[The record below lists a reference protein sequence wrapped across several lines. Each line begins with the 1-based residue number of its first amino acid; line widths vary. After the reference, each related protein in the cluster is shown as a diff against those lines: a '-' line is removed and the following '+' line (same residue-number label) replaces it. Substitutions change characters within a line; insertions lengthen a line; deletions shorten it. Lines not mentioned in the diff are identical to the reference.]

1 VVMVSRNAC
10 RREGWATRGCV
21 ATSCCARSP
30 PRPDAQ
36 HGSRAGRK
44 RRRKRS
50 RGGRTQGSCS
60 CRGRGGHHV
69 LSSLELELEL
79 ELLLLLGLRL
89 KRVYNR
95 LLCLACTKLS
105 RVTLY
110 VTPTLM
116 PTAALSRKRTSAR
129 SVASRDDK
137 RRRLTTPTVVAAS
150 RSPGAAFW
158 TGAAG
163 LAAGS
168 SGPTGESCDTLSS
181 MVED

>member
-1 VVMVSRNAC
+1 VVMVSRNTC
-10 RREGWATRGCV
+10 RQGGVGHTWQRGHKLL
-21 ATSCCARSP
+21 CARSP
-30 PRPDAQ
+30 PRPDSQ

-44 RRRKRS
+44 RRGERS
-50 RGGRTQGSCS
+50 RGGRAQGT
-60 CRGRGGHHV
+60 RGAPQHV
-69 LSSLELELEL
+69 HSSLELEL
-79 ELLLLLGLRL
+79 ELLLLLLLGLL

-163 LAAGS
+163 VAAGS